1 MKFTNIENNL
11 GNIIIGALNAFMIL
25 CILFI
30 LGVFGWVDL
39 TQGVPM
45 ISFLWFIFIPCFGLA
60 INWFLG
66 RFFGDKHYNTGIVHE
81 GRTMWAVERTP
92 VYYTRRMVLCIVE
105 MVLFVAVGLR
115 FILWL
120 FDAEY
125 MGFGIAG
132 IVCSVIAMV
141 ICFIMVMSSYEQSSL
156 RVKKDTETTE

>member
-1 MKFTNIENNL
+1 MKFTYIENNL

-30 LGVFGWVDL
+30 LGLFGWVDL

-45 ISFLWFIFIPCFGLA
+45 ISILWFMFIPCFGLA

-105 MVLFVAVGLR
+105 MVLFLLLKLR

-120 FDAEY
+120 FDPEA
-125 MGFGIAG
+125 IAIG
-132 IVCSVIAMV
+132 IVGIVGSIIAMV

>member
-1 MKFTNIENNL
+1 
-11 GNIIIGALNAFMIL
+11 
-25 CILFI
+25 
-30 LGVFGWVDL
+30 
-39 TQGVPM
+39 
-45 ISFLWFIFIPCFGLA
+45 
-60 INWFLG
+60 
-66 RFFGDKHYNTGIVHE
+66 
-81 GRTMWAVERTP
+81 
-92 VYYTRRMVLCIVE
+92 MVLCIVE